1 MFQQRKDFFCSL
13 NLSRLSLS
21 KINKSGADFELSIVD
36 YGDMPSLSVTHRT
49 VIGKAEAG
57 YHIQG
62 QHDKPYGRP
71 PHHRPR
77 YETSTEPASE
87 GHLPRLSPIPSTK
100 GPLKHRAYNL
110 SCHSFLDLFL
120 RDKIHDHRL
129 SNSGQPIHDD
139 QQVHIEIGSRTRASP
154 VNEETGLLTSQER
167 FIDGEIQTW
176 PPPNAP
182 DALIQLL
189 NPYTSRHCD
198 LRADSDERSI
208 VYMVGP
214 VDGQPRR
221 KPMKKGLKYS
231 IGDLTCDGPNGFKI
245 GDVFKGEGIS
255 GAPVGSGERVLRYWP
270 AQEVENGVII
280 DGVLEIPVNESMR
293 LREEDVEG
301 QAQSDEIAEHNNAQ
315 DHDPIVF
322 INFDAKHFK
331 GFEKMRLGPHTQND
345 NVSTIMNRPA
355 EKSISVDKGTGKE
368 PEGERK
374 EPEAK
379 DGDRQW
385 FRREPAM

>member
-1 MFQQRKDFFCSL
+1 M
-13 NLSRLSLS
+13 SRLSLS
-21 KINKSGADFELSIVD
+21 KIKKSGADFELSTVN
-36 YGDMPSLSVTHRT
+36 YGDMPSRSVTFRT
-49 VIGKAEAG
+49 VIGRTKTG

-62 QHDKPYGRP
+62 QHDKPSGQP

-77 YETSTEPASE
+77 YETSTEPPSE
-87 GHLPRLSPIPSTK
+87 GRLPRLFHIPSIKK

-110 SCHSFLDLFL
+110 GCHSFLDLFF
-120 RDKIHDHRL
+120 RDKIHHHRL
-129 SNSGQPIHDD
+129 SSSGQLIHDN

-176 PPPNAP
+176 PLPNAP
-182 DALIQLL
+182 DALNQLL

-214 VDGQPRR
+214 VDGPLRR
-221 KPMKKGLKYS
+221 KPMKNGLNYS
-231 IGDLTCDGPNGFKI
+231 IRDLTRDEPNGFEI

-255 GAPVGSGERVLRYWP
+255 GAPVGSGERVLHYCP
-270 AQEVENGVII
+270 AQEGENDVITNS
-280 DGVLEIPVNESMR
+280 VQEIPVNESMR

-301 QAQSDEIAEHNNAQ
+301 QAQSDERAENNNAQ
-315 DHDPIVF
+315 DHNHIVL

-331 GFEKMRLGPHTQND
+331 GFEKMRLGPHTDND
-345 NVSTIMNRPA
+345 DVPTLTDRLA
-355 EKSISVDKGTGKE
+355 KKSISVDKGKGKH
-368 PEGERK
+368 PEGKGK